1 MNRKAFSQLL
11 KEYVNNTCTE
21 EERRIVDQWYEL
33 LDNGNNAFPDRDI
46 DELENKLWDKIQVL
60 TSEKISE
67 ETPRRKKNVLWKYA
81 AAACL
86 AGVISLIGF
95 VVFQNKNKKASA
107 DSVIIAKL
115 QQGFLEEMN
124 NSDTAR
130 NLKLEDGSCL
140 TIYPGS
146 KLAFPKHFAANKREV
161 YLDGDAFFQ
170 ISKNPNRPFFV
181 YSDHLVTQVLGTSF
195 GIHKTD
201 GEVEVDVKTG
211 RVAVYEDKEH
221 ISLNQAEPKSNGVII
236 TPNQKV
242 TYYKQERHFVTSIV
256 AQPKPVPKE
265 SGGKTGEVNFYYK
278 DTPLSK
284 VLDDL
289 EKTYELQIVL
299 ENEKIKNCLFTGD
312 LTGQSLFNKLESVC
326 LVFNASYEIKGTKIL
341 FKGSKSCD

>member
-11 KEYVNNTCTE
+11 KEYLNNTCTE

-33 LDNGNNAFPDRDI
+33 LDNGNNAFTDVNI
-46 DELENKLWDKIQVL
+46 DELESNLWDKIQIS
-60 TSEKISE
+60 TIEKIKE
-67 ETPRRKKNVLWKYA
+67 EASGRKKNILRKYA

-86 AGVISLIGF
+86 VGVISLIGF
-95 VVFQNKNKKASA
+95 VVFQNKNKNGSG
-107 DSVIIAKL
+107 DSIITAKL
-115 QQGFLEEMN
+115 QQGFLEETN

-130 NLKLEDGSCL
+130 NIKLEDGSCL

-146 KLAFPKHFAANKREV
+146 KLAFPRHFEADKREV
-161 YLDGDAFFQ
+161 YLDGNAFFQ
-170 ISKNPNRPFFV
+170 VSKNPNRPFFV
-181 YSDHLVTQVLGTSF
+181 YSDHIVTQVLGTSF

-201 GEVEVDVKTG
+201 GQVEVDVKTG

-221 ISLNQAEPKSNGVII
+221 ISLNRVEQKSNGVII

-242 TYYKQERHFVTSIV
+242 TYYQEERHFVTSIV
-256 AQPKPVPKE
+256 DQPEPVQKE
-265 SGGKTGEVNFYYK
+265 SAKRTKEVNFYYK

-284 VLDDL
+284 VLNDL
-289 EKTYELQIVL
+289 ENTYELQIVL

-312 LTGQSLFNKLESVC
+312 LTGQTLFNKLESIC